1 MGKEHRA
8 EESMS
13 SGLENLSLKCWL
25 DFQVEPSRK
34 QLETQVASKGRC
46 WGRGQRFES
55 YLRRVESVFGREDKM
70 PRKKEQKEKRS
81 ESG

>member
-1 MGKEHRA
+1 
-8 EESMS
+8 MS

-25 DFQVEPSRK
+25 DFQVEPSRN

-55 YLRRVESVFGREDKM
+55 YCGEWNLYLAEKIKCRGRKS
-70 PRKKEQKEKRS
+70 RKKREEIQDKVL
-81 ESG
+81 